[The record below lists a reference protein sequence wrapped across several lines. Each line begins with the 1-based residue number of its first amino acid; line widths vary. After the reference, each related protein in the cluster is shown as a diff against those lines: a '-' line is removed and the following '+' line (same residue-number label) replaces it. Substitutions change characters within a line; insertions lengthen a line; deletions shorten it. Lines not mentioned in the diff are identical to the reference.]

1 MTEGGSPLITGLHHI
16 VLFCANTDAS
26 KEWYESAGFAY
37 KHGYDGMHWF
47 ALGDAEIMLHPG
59 GGKAG
64 VNAPTIHVAV
74 ASLDEL
80 FERVRRA
87 GLEPFDHQNPDA
99 SLSAPVLRP
108 WGDREFELADP
119 DGQVWAFT
127 EGATTLA

>member
-1 MTEGGSPLITGLHHI
+1 MPPRSGTRALASHTSVATTACIGS
-16 VLFCANTDAS
+16 
-26 KEWYESAGFAY
+26 
-37 KHGYDGMHWF
+37 
-47 ALGDAEIMLHPG
+47 LGDAEIMLHPG

-80 FERVRRA
+80 FERARRA